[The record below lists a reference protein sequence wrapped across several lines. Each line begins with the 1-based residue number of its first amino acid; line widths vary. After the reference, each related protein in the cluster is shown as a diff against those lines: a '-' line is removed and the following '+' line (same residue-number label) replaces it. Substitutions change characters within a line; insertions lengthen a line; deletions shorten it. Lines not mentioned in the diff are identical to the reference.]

1 MGRMGKKKLNSELIK
16 LGSDPD
22 LHHGSLSD
30 PIYKTSTIIFND
42 YKSFL
47 DAKKDKLKTP
57 YYGRFGNYSIKRFE
71 KLVCQLYKS
80 EDAVITSSG
89 LSAITISLLS
99 FLSKGDEVL
108 ITENCYEPV
117 YNFCSKTLK
126 EFGVKTYFYKNTNIS
141 FLNKFINKKTKVI
154 YVESP
159 GSLNYEVEDIEK
171 IVKIAKKNNIVT
183 IMDNTWATFLGL
195 NPLEWGIDI
204 AIESCTKYFS
214 GHSDNFCGIIA
225 CDSKNFKKIKQTAV
239 RLGDFVS
246 SEACFNAIKGLRT
259 LSTRLEKHQENAL
272 KVFNYL
278 ETKKSVKEIYF
289 LPDKKNIYNKLWKK
303 YFKLFNGLLTFSIKK
318 INKIESFIDHLTF
331 FKIGF
336 SWGGYESLILPL
348 NETKPSLKNYKKS
361 VYWFRIHIGLESAD
375 DLIKDL
381 EQGFKNYEK
390 K

>member
-1 MGRMGKKKLNSELIK
+1 MGKKKINSELIK

-47 DAKKDKLKTP
+47 NAKKDKLKKP

-71 KLVCQLYKS
+71 KLVCQLYRS

-126 EFGVKTYFYKNTNIS
+126 EFGVKTYFYKNKNTS

-303 YFKLFNGLLTFSIKK
+303 YFKLCNGLLTFSIKK
-318 INKIESFIDHLTF
+318 INKIEAFIDHLTF

-348 NETKPSLKNYKKS
+348 NETKPSLKNCKKS

-381 EQGFKNYEK
+381 ERGFKNYEK

>member
-1 MGRMGKKKLNSELIK
+1 MGKNKINSELIK
-16 LGSDPD
+16 LGSDPN

-42 YKSFL
+42 YRSFL
-47 DAKKDKLKTP
+47 DAKKDKFKKP
-57 YYGRFGNYSIKRFE
+57 YYGRFGNYSTKRFE
-71 KLVCQLYKS
+71 ELVCNIYKS

-117 YNFCSKTLK
+117 YNFCSKELSK
-126 EFGVKTYFYKNTNIS
+126 FGIKTYFYKNNNTSSI
-141 FLNKFINKKTKVI
+141 NKYINKKTKLI
-154 YVESP
+154 YIESP
-159 GSLNYEVEDIEK
+159 GSLNFEVEDIDK
-171 IVKIAKKNNIVT
+171 IVKIAKKNNIIT
-183 IMDNTWATFLGL
+183 IMDNTWATFLGF
-195 NPLEWGIDI
+195 NPLDWGIDV

-214 GHSDNFCGIIA
+214 GHSDNFCGVIA
-225 CDSKNFKKIKQTAV
+225 CSKKNFKKIKQTAV

-259 LSTRLEKHQENAL
+259 LSTRLEKHQENSL
-272 KVFNYL
+272 KVFKYL

-289 LPDKKNIYNKLWKK
+289 LPDKKNIYHNLWKK
-303 YFKLFNGLLTFSIKK
+303 YFKLSNGLLTFSLKK
-318 INKIESFIDHLTF
+318 INNIESFIDHLTF

-348 NETKPSLKNYKKS
+348 KVTKPSLKNYKKS
-361 VYWFRIHIGLESAD
+361 LYWFRIHIGLESAD

-381 EQGFKNYEK
+381 ERGFKNYEK
-390 K
+390 I